1 MFKLLLMCFKG
12 WRRIVLVKYKVE
24 VDLKTCISTG
34 ACYATDSMHYV
45 SGKAQ
50 QANVVGGQTDE
61 SKSSNVFDDDRLAD
75 AQAGAESCPVS
86 AIKITKL

>member
-1 MFKLLLMCFKG
+1 MRFVQIGGFY
-12 WRRIVLVKYKVE
+12 VLVKYKVE
-24 VDLKTCISTG
+24 VDLNTCISTG
-34 ACYATDSMHYV
+34 ACYATDTLHYV

-75 AQAGAESCPVS
+75 AQEGAKSCPVS
-86 AIKITKL
+86 AKKVTEL